1 MSEQIEGTTINVF
14 QGDSATIPFVEL
26 PENSVVYFAVRD
38 KKTNNLMFDE
48 IRGIVDSNGNLDVE
62 ISKEILD
69 KIPVNLTDKY
79 TSYYYGL
86 KMVDELTG
94 KEDTIL
100 LGDNPVFGENYLFN
114 VYRKKVEGE

>member
-1 MSEQIEGTTINVF
+1 MSELIEGTTINVF
-14 QGDSATIPFVEL
+14 QGDSVTIPFVEF

-48 IRGIVDSNGNLDVE
+48 IRGIVDNNGNIDIE
-62 ISKEILD
+62 ISKETLD
-69 KIPVNLTDKY
+69 KIPVNLNDKY

-86 KMVDELTG
+86 KKVDEETG